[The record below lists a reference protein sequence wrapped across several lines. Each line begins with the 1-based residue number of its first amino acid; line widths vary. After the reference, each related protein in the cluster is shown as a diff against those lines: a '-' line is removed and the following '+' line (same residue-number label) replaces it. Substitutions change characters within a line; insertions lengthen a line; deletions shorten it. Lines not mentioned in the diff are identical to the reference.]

1 MANSVSHTN
10 ARVPETGEISSSV
23 ESTVEAWLDEQHKK
37 FSRNGIAG
45 GLNCERAVDKN
56 EAALVH
62 LGVFAKQVC
71 ADMID
76 QEIATTVVIP
86 WVSRLLR
93 AQDWREFVEGIVE
106 SRTKV
111 STGGAART
119 VVLDALFSGLRA
131 WAHPLSDGMV
141 GPAQKYE

>member
-1 MANSVSHTN
+1 M
-10 ARVPETGEISSSV
+10 
-23 ESTVEAWLDEQHKK
+23 
-37 FSRNGIAG
+37 
-45 GLNCERAVDKN
+45 DKN

-131 WAHPLSDGMV
+131 WAHPLSDGHG
-141 GPAQKYE
+141 GPCPEVRR